1 MDGGPIGFHLAWHE
15 ARGGHDWDG
24 DDALPVA
31 WEMAQQKCQGA
42 KEQVS
47 HAGRSRRGCE
57 AVFNAHS
64 LRLIIPAMRIN
75 CKIGVWG
82 SSDAVDAVRFVDLR

>member
-1 MDGGPIGFHLAWHE
+1 MMEVFNGRLGIGNEVASNPLWEVDGGPIGFHLAWHE

-47 HAGRSRRGCE
+47 HAGRSRRG
-57 AVFNAHS
+57 
-64 LRLIIPAMRIN
+64 
-75 CKIGVWG
+75 
-82 SSDAVDAVRFVDLR
+82 VRGGI